1 MNKIKNN
8 YHDNLVLID
17 DKTSNSQLYS
27 YFSSLPST
35 NSTNEKDERLEL
47 IDISK
52 GLIEILQNS
61 GFTIEKIL
69 KYEPSEIAEVLGIDA
84 YIGEIIHRETKK
96 MDNNMKSNFFI
107 N

>member
-1 MNKIKNN
+1 MNKLKNN
-8 YHDNLVLID
+8 YHDNVVLID
-17 DKTSNSQLYS
+17 DNTSNSQLS
-27 YFSSLPST
+27 SHFSSLPSANVT
-35 NSTNEKDERLEL
+35 NKKDERLEL
-47 IDISK
+47 IEISK

-69 KYEPSEIAEVLGIDA
+69 ENEPSEIAEVLGIGA

-96 MDNNMKSNFFI
+96 MDNNMKSSFFI

>member
-1 MNKIKNN
+1 MNKLKNN
-8 YHDNLVLID
+8 YHDNVVLID
-17 DKTSNSQLYS
+17 DNTSNSQLS
-27 YFSSLPST
+27 SQFTSLPSANVT
-35 NSTNEKDERLEL
+35 HKKDERLEL
-47 IDISK
+47 IEISK

-69 KYEPSEIAEVLGIDA
+69 ENEPSEIAEVLGIDA

-96 MDNNMKSNFFI
+96 IDNNMKFSFFI

>member
-1 MNKIKNN
+1 MNKLKNN

-17 DKTSNSQLYS
+17 DNTSNSQLS
-27 YFSSLPST
+27 SQFSSLPSANIT
-35 NSTNEKDERLEL
+35 NKKDERLEL
-47 IDISK
+47 IEISK

-69 KYEPSEIAEVLGIDA
+69 EYEPSEIAEVLGIDA

-96 MDNNMKSNFFI
+96 MDNNMKSSFFI

>member
-8 YHDNLVLID
+8 HNDNLVLID
-17 DKTSNSQLYS
+17 GKTSNSQL
-27 YFSSLPST
+27 SSLPLP
-35 NSTNEKDERLEL
+35 NSTYENDERLEL
-47 IDISK
+47 IEISK

-61 GFTIEKIL
+61 GFTIETLL
-69 KYEPSEIAEVLGIDA
+69 KYEPSEIAEILGIDA

-96 MDNNMKSNFFI
+96 MYNNMKSNFFI

>member
-1 MNKIKNN
+1 MNKLKNN
-8 YHDNLVLID
+8 YHNNLVLID
-17 DKTSNSQLYS
+17 DNTSNPQFCEQLS
-27 YFSSLPST
+27 AFPSANIT
-35 NSTNEKDERLEL
+35 NKKDERLEL
-47 IDISK
+47 IEISK

-69 KYEPSEIAEVLGIDA
+69 EYEPSEIAEVLGIDA

-96 MDNNMKSNFFI
+96 MDNNMKSSFLI

>member
-1 MNKIKNN
+1 MNKLKNN
-8 YHDNLVLID
+8 YNDNLIFID
-17 DKTSNSQLYS
+17 GNTSSSQLS
-27 YFSSLPST
+27 SQFSSLPSANIT
-35 NSTNEKDERLEL
+35 NKKDERLEL
-47 IDISK
+47 IEISK

-69 KYEPSEIAEVLGIDA
+69 TYEPSEIAEVLGIDA

-96 MDNNMKSNFFI
+96 MDNNMKSSFFI